1 MKIHTRCLALASA
14 FTRTR
19 PTETRADSWPA
30 MPGSATAVPRTF
42 LKGA

>member
-14 FTRTR
+14 FTRTG
-19 PTETRADSWPA
+19 PTETRADSWSAPS
-30 MPGSATAVPRTF
+30 GSATAMPRTF